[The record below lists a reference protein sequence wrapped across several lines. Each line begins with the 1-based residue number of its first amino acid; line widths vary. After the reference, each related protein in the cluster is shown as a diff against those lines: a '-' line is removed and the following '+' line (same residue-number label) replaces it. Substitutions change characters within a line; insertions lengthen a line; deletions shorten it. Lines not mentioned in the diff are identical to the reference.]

1 MHLRSF
7 ALTQDGRNLE
17 GLAYRYDHPSLVTD
31 NGRDKY
37 LEAFERTSA
46 TKTLKERS
54 TRPLFRNHRRH
65 EDPIGTAGFEP
76 SAEGLMFRAR
86 LSKTV
91 AADEALELVN
101 DGALTDASIGF
112 LAVASRRRAMTAGLV
127 VVRTEIAIRELSL
140 APTGFGQHAGAGVLA
155 VRSDDT
161 DPTPAL
167 DRSRR
172 RYALLLD
179 PKVMI

>member
-1 MHLRSF
+1 MTL
-7 ALTQDGRNLE
+7 ALSSITARALPASCT
-17 GLAYRYDHPSLVTD
+17 LAC
-31 NGRDKY
+31 
-37 LEAFERTSA
+37 
-46 TKTLKERS
+46 
-54 TRPLFRNHRRH
+54 
-65 EDPIGTAGFEP
+65 
-76 SAEGLMFRAR
+76 
-86 LSKTV
+86 
-91 AADEALELVN
+91 
-101 DGALTDASIGF
+101 
-112 LAVASRRRAMTAGLV
+112 TAGLV